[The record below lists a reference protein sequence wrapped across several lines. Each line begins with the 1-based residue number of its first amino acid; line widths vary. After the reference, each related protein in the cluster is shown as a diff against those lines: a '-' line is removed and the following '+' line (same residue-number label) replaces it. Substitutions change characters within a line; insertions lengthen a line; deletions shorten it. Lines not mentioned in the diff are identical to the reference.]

1 MSVRG
6 NIAAVSAV
14 LLALGLGACGTAA
27 GTSGNGAKAADSSAG
42 ASVKPMTRKEAAEY
56 YGKLVKPFNDA
67 MDEFNLEYYSHDGVA
82 ASDAAAKVAKEA
94 KAAAVKMGRAVW
106 PKDAEKYAK
115 ATAKDFSADAVDF
128 GKYAEC
134 ATIDEMDAI
143 QATAS
148 SESPSVGL
156 RKVLGMEAAPD
167 FDYFTIVDSH
177 SDGTDVSGYAQGTFT
192 IRNGLKS
199 TVYHLSA
206 TIAILDKD
214 GNSVGETYPRR
225 SRRRRR
231 AAPGPPPISSPRTS
245 WRKASRSR
253 SPGSAGSPA
262 IRRTSSTSSPS
273 TAPRSTCVRRRPKAP
288 NAHTHAE
295 RRDAGVFVGRAMG
308 LGHARR
314 DSFETAFQSACRQG
328 GGGLLLSVSNN
339 MEREAHLC
347 PNYAGSASSMCSHT
361 IRMCRITS

>member
-1 MSVRG
+1 MSIRG
-6 NIAAVSAV
+6 TIAAVSAV

-27 GTSGNGAKAADSSAG
+27 GTSGNGANTADSSAG
-42 ASVKPMTRKEAAEY
+42 TSAKPMTRKEAAEY

-94 KAAAVKMGRAVW
+94 KAAAVKMGRTVW

-143 QATAS
+143 QAAAS

-177 SDGTDVSGYAQGTFT
+177 SDGADVSGYAQGTFT

-214 GNSVGETYPRR
+214 GNSVGETYPQAQ
-225 SRRRRR
+225 SPTPAGGTW
-231 AAPGPPPISSPRTS
+231 AASYIVSPDQLEKGVKVKVTGVS
-245 WRKASRSR
+245 WEPSD
-253 SPGSAGSPA
+253 SADKLYELAVDG
-262 IRRTSSTSSPS
+262 
-273 TAPRSTCVRRRPKAP
+273 APLDLR
-288 NAHTHAE
+288 
-295 RRDAGVFVGRAMG
+295 
-308 LGHARR
+308 
-314 DSFETAFQSACRQG
+314 
-328 GGGLLLSVSNN
+328 
-339 MEREAHLC
+339 
-347 PNYAGSASSMCSHT
+347 
-361 IRMCRITS
+361 

>member
-177 SDGTDVSGYAQGTFT
+177 SDGADVSGYAQGTFT

-214 GNSVGETYPRR
+214 GNSVGETYPQAQ
-225 SRRRRR
+225 SPTPAGGTW
-231 AAPGPPPISSPRTS
+231 AASYIVSPDQLEKGVKVKVTGVS
-245 WRKASRSR
+245 WEPSD
-253 SPGSAGSPA
+253 SADKLYELAVDG
-262 IRRTSSTSSPS
+262 
-273 TAPRSTCVRRRPKAP
+273 APLDLR
-288 NAHTHAE
+288 
-295 RRDAGVFVGRAMG
+295 
-308 LGHARR
+308 
-314 DSFETAFQSACRQG
+314 
-328 GGGLLLSVSNN
+328 
-339 MEREAHLC
+339 
-347 PNYAGSASSMCSHT
+347 
-361 IRMCRITS
+361 

>member
-1 MSVRG
+1 
-6 NIAAVSAV
+6 
-14 LLALGLGACGTAA
+14 
-27 GTSGNGAKAADSSAG
+27 
-42 ASVKPMTRKEAAEY
+42 MTRKEAAEY

-67 MDEFNLEYYSHDGVA
+67 MDEFNLEYYSYDGVA

-177 SDGTDVSGYAQGTFT
+177 SDGADVSGYAQGTFT

-214 GNSVGETYPRR
+214 GNSVGETYPQAQ
-225 SRRRRR
+225 SPTPAGGTW
-231 AAPGPPPISSPRTS
+231 AASYIVSPDQLEKGVEVKVTGVS
-245 WRKASRSR
+245 WEPSD
-253 SPGSAGSPA
+253 SADKLYELAVDG
-262 IRRTSSTSSPS
+262 
-273 TAPRSTCVRRRPKAP
+273 APLDLR
-288 NAHTHAE
+288 
-295 RRDAGVFVGRAMG
+295 
-308 LGHARR
+308 
-314 DSFETAFQSACRQG
+314 
-328 GGGLLLSVSNN
+328 
-339 MEREAHLC
+339 
-347 PNYAGSASSMCSHT
+347 
-361 IRMCRITS
+361 